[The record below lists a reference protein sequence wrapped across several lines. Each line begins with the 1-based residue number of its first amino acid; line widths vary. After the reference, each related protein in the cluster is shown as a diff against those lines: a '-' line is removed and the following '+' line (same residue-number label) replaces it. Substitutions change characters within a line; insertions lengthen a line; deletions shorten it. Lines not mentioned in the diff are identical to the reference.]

1 MMGIVRDLLM
11 CQVEGHGVA
20 QRLSGAE
27 VSGIARVRAASDDD
41 AHPVALAEKI
51 SGGPEFNV
59 HMADPVVQ
67 RAGWSWD
74 HAQQALDPRGRK
86 CNNRARWSPGA

>member
-1 MMGIVRDLLM
+1 MMGIVKDLLM

-20 QRLSGAE
+20 QRLTGAE

-41 AHPVALAEKI
+41 AHPVALAETI

-67 RAGWSWD
+67 RAGTVWANAD
-74 HAQQALDPRGRK
+74 VAVTDVHASAVGEDV
-86 CNNRARWSPGA
+86 AED